1 MNVLMVKDSFEFCI
15 LFVIFNQ
22 FKHKAYKINTY
33 AFFPPAASTT
43 LLDDIKDMD
52 RPKVYFMSFNLSS
65 IQVHIRLK

>member
-1 MNVLMVKDSFEFCI
+1 MNVLMVKDSFECCI

-52 RPKVYFMSFNLSS
+52 RPKVFCMSFKECKGARG
-65 IQVHIRLK
+65 HRFF